1 MSRFIASL
9 LQRLVR
15 QRRGRQQRNPLQFSM
30 DRPIIGNL
38 VAR

>member
-9 LQRLVR
+9 LQCLVH